1 MRSQD
6 EPLWTFFAKVRRR
19 WVTLAVLRGS
29 ARVFGSVGVIV
40 LVAVMVDTFWLP
52 TGLSLIALALTAAVV
67 AIGQALLIWW
77 PLRKTPSPRQVARF
91 IEEQVPEFEDRL
103 ASAVELGSRTVRSAV
118 QSMVIT
124 DASNQVQTVQL
135 DRVVSST
142 QIRRAIGLSVAGGI
156 VLVTA
161 LSLAL
166 TPALRAVD
174 AASLYAFPETVR
186 ISVSPGD
193 ARVMAG
199 GSLEV
204 RAQVEGVTVTSR
216 LIHPVLQVESGDE
229 WQDIEMRADD
239 GSFQFEFTSVS
250 ESFRY
255 RVSAAS
261 ARSDEYN
268 VTALTVPHIDR
279 IDVEYAYPLFTRLER
294 RIEIDSGDVYAP
306 VGTAVTLT
314 VYADK
319 PIEDGAMVLS
329 DGSLIP
335 LALRDDTTLTGSF
348 EVSAD
353 DAYRVTLSDNQ
364 GLSNLSEDQYFIRAI
379 ADLPP
384 IVRILRPDGDRSV
397 TPLEEVTI
405 EARADDDYGLERFE
419 IVYAVR
425 GDEDQAVPLPGS
437 TDLTTRIG
445 IHTLYIEDLGVA
457 PGDFVTYYARAL
469 DVNRAKAFTEARSD
483 IYFLDVT
490 PFEQE
495 FVEAQ
500 SQSQGGDGGTGLAD
514 LTAAQRAIV
523 VATWKLDR
531 QVEDLSVEN
540 EVRTVA
546 RAQGELKVRTEQAL
560 EEFGPGRRQGEVASS
575 GTRDGAPLDLAVR
588 SMGFAKT
595 ALENIETDE
604 AIPHEM
610 AALNHLLRAQA
621 EIRQREVSRRQAAVG
636 GGSGRPGQDLSAL
649 FDQELRRQQQTN
661 YETRS
666 SSGQP
671 DNSESEALDEVRE
684 LAGRQS
690 DLNRRKQALERQG
703 PEVDSREFQ
712 ERLERLTREQTEL
725 RDEAERL
732 TRMLDRL
739 GEGIQQTSGGQASSQ
754 AVRPTTQLDGERMRE
769 VSEAMRAAAGELR
782 RGDLSGASERGR
794 QALGRLSALEQ
805 ELRYL
810 NPEERQRAVA
820 ELQSEARDLAD
831 AQTVIAREVDQLEV
845 GQASRD
851 TGTRLAEE
859 QAQMA
864 DRVDLLHEAT
874 GVLARRLDNDPE
886 GRRTLEEV
894 TGTVEEER
902 LAPRLRESA
911 DTLRSAFGTSDGISE
926 DERRSL
932 TESEDVLR
940 DTLTQVAERLELVP
954 GGLSDEAR
962 RLSEE
967 LDRTR
972 ALRERLGVL
981 ERQIEA
987 LERLGEAGD
996 LAPSATNVESNVEDE
1011 SGSLAQLGEA
1021 YDRELRRAE
1030 DLLGELRRENPSL
1043 ASRVNGLSGQYTR
1056 SAPGTEA
1063 FKQDFTRWDELRRDV
1078 AEALERLEASRS
1090 GLLSVEELRGR
1101 LSSGADESV
1110 PETYRAL
1117 VEAYYEALAVAERRR

>member
-1 MRSQD
+1 MQGQD
-6 EPLWTFFAKVRRR
+6 KPLWTFLAKVRRR

-29 ARVFGSVGVIV
+29 ARVFGSVGAIV
-40 LVAVMVDTFWLP
+40 LVAVMVDHFWLP
-52 TGLSLIALALTAAVV
+52 TGLSLIGLALTVSVV
-67 AIGQALLIWW
+67 AIGQALLVLW
-77 PLRKTPSPRQVARF
+77 PLRKIPSSRQIARF

-103 ASAVELGSRTVRSAV
+103 ASAAELGSRTVRSAV

-124 DASNQVQTVQL
+124 DATNQVQTVQL

-142 QIRRAIGLSVAGGI
+142 KIRQAIGFSVAGLI

-161 LSLAL
+161 LGLAL
-166 TPALRAVD
+166 APAQRAVE
-174 AASLYAFPETVR
+174 AASLYAFPGTVH

-193 ARVMAG
+193 VRVMAG
-199 GSLEV
+199 EPLKV
-204 RAQVEGVTVTSR
+204 RAQVEGITDAPR

-239 GSFQFEFTSVS
+239 GSFQYEFISVS

-255 RVSAAS
+255 RVIAAS

-268 VTALTVPHIDR
+268 VMALMEPHVDR
-279 IDVEYAYPLFTRLER
+279 IDVEYDYPIFTRLER
-294 RIEIDSGDVYAP
+294 RIEIDGGDVYAP
-306 VGTAVTLT
+306 VGTAVTFT
-314 VYADK
+314 VYANK
-319 PIEDGAMVLS
+319 PIKDGAMVLS

-348 EVSAD
+348 EVSVD

-364 GLSNLSEDQYFIRAI
+364 GLSNLSDGQYFIRAI
-379 ADLPP
+379 DDLPP
-384 IVRILRPDGDRSV
+384 VVRILRPDGDRSV

-425 GDEDQAVPLPGS
+425 GDEERAVLFPGS
-437 TDLTTRIG
+437 TDLTTRVG
-445 IHTLYIEDLGVA
+445 VHTLYIEDLDVV

-469 DVNRAKAFTEARSD
+469 DVNRAKASTEARSD

-495 FVEAQ
+495 FIEAQ
-500 SQSQGGDGGTGLAD
+500 SQSQGSDGGTGLAD

-531 QVEDLSVEN
+531 QVEDFSVEN

-546 RAQGELKVRTEQAL
+546 RAQGELKVRAEQAL
-560 EEFGPGRRQGEVASS
+560 EEFDPGRRQGEAVSG
-575 GTRDGAPLDLAVR
+575 GTRDGAPLNLAVR
-588 SMGFAKT
+588 AMGFAKI

-666 SSGQP
+666 SAVQSDKP
-671 DNSESEALDEVRE
+671 ESEALDQVRE
-684 LAGRQS
+684 LAGRQA
-690 DLNRRKQALERQG
+690 DLNRRKQALGRQG
-703 PEVDSREFQ
+703 PELDSREFQ
-712 ERLERLTREQTEL
+712 EQLERLTREQTEL

-732 TRMLDRL
+732 SRMLDQL
-739 GEGIQQTSGGQASSQ
+739 GEAIQQTSGGQASSQ
-754 AVRPTTQLDGERMRE
+754 AARSTRLDGERMRE
-769 VSEAMRAAAGELR
+769 VSEAMRAAAGDLR
-782 RGDLSGASERGR
+782 REDLSGASERGR
-794 QALGRLSALEQ
+794 QALGRLRALEQ

-820 ELQSEARDLAD
+820 EIQSEARDLAD
-831 AQTVIAREVDQLEV
+831 AQTLIAREVDQLEV
-845 GQASRD
+845 GQASHD
-851 TGTRLAEE
+851 TRSRLAEE

-864 DRVDLLHEAT
+864 NRVDNLHEAT
-874 GVLARRLDNDPE
+874 GALARRLDNDLE
-886 GRRTLEEV
+886 GRGTLEEV
-894 TGTVEEER
+894 ADMFEGER

-911 DTLRSAFGTSDGISE
+911 DTLRSAFGMSDGISE

-932 TESEDVLR
+932 TESEDALR
-940 DTLTQVAERLELVP
+940 DSLVQVAERLELVP

-967 LDRTR
+967 LDQTR
-972 ALRERLGVL
+972 ALRERLGEL

-987 LERLGEAGD
+987 LAGLGEVGE
-996 LAPSATNVESNVEDE
+996 LASSPINVKPNVEDE
-1011 SGSLAQLGEA
+1011 SDGLARLGEA
-1021 YDRELRRAE
+1021 YERELRRAV

-1043 ASRVNGLSGQYTR
+1043 ASRVNGLSGQYAR
-1056 SAPGTEA
+1056 SAPGTEG
-1063 FKQDFTRWDELRRDV
+1063 FKQDFTRWDELRQDV
-1078 AEALERLEASRS
+1078 AEALERLEVGQS
-1090 GLLSVEELRGR
+1090 GLLSAEELRGR